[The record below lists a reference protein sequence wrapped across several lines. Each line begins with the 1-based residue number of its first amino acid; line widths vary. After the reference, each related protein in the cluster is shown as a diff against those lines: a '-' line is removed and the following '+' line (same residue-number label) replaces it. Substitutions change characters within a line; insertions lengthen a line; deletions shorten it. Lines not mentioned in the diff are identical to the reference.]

1 MKRFCVV
8 LAFFIFIG
16 NIAYSFDANEM
27 EESLMY
33 KKQKKETLAQRLKK
47 EKRIELE
54 ETGEVENEPNA
65 REAQMIEKAQIAAAK
80 KIALELYGASYSFK
94 TSLNEETTE
103 KITNLSNSINRVSKT
118 DIHDTKTIK
127 PLNVRD
133 VQLVPNSIRRTKDTF
148 SARFKFALFY
158 NKSIQLKQL
167 KPDSILYA
175 MATDIA
181 NGLEAELGSYKND
194 FYVLHYEDDYD
205 KEPGYVIKAT
215 RCSGSYKTTGK
226 GTSYSVQIAVT
237 LTNNNTGFNNESK
250 NFIGNGS
257 SRKKV
262 KGLLGNVLQPVTSS
276 IGSGDT
282 VGTNPTGNAD
292 YDFENSSSI
301 LAMGRN
307 TEGFREAVNA
317 AIKDVCAQ
325 IHVFVNQ

>member
-1 MKRFCVV
+1 MKNIGII
-8 LAFFIFIG
+8 LALFIFLG
-16 NIAYSFDANEM
+16 NTAYSFDANEM

-47 EKRIELE
+47 EKRIEIE
-54 ETGEVENEPNA
+54 EIGEVENEPNA
-65 REAQMIEKAQIAAAK
+65 RETQMVEKAQIAAAK
-80 KIALELYGASYSFK
+80 KVALDLYGASYSFES
-94 TSLNEETTE
+94 TSDENTTE
-103 KITNLSNSINRVSKT
+103 KITSFSNNINSFSETK
-118 DIHDTKTIK
+118 IHDTKTIK

-148 SARFKFALFY
+148 SAKFKFVLIY
-158 NKSIQLKQL
+158 NKSIQLKGL

-205 KEPGYVIKAT
+205 KEPGYEIKAT
-215 RCSGSYKTTGK
+215 QCSGSYKTSGK
-226 GTSYSVQIAVT
+226 GTNYNVRIAVT
-237 LTNNNTGFNNESK
+237 IKNNNTGFNNESR
-250 NFIGNGS
+250 NFVGNGS

-262 KGLLGNVLQPVTSS
+262 KGLLGNVLQPVTSA
-276 IGSGDT
+276 IGGGDT
-282 VGTNPTGNAD
+282 VGTNLTGNAD

-307 TEGFREAVNA
+307 TEGFREAVAA

-325 IHVFVNQ
+325 IHVYVNQ